1 MSSSMANDAEDV
13 ERLIH
18 VTFPDSPAIPLSE
31 QDLVRIWALDMHWLS
46 PELSSEII
54 ESLCQTGWLIRSKGL
69 LSPDPRI
76 SPNPPPLGWS
86 PIVRRLKEPPSFMP
100 KPLMASKPNLKPK
113 SDGPQI
119 QLSTSPEYP
128 PDWAETNIKP
138 MISWISRESG
148 LTQKEVVRRAQRKR
162 RALGPVTLWFSLSL
176 VAREQGL
183 EMSTIMEL
191 IGEPN

>member
-1 MSSSMANDAEDV
+1 MGNDSEDV

-18 VTFPDSPAIPLSE
+18 ATFHDSPPVPLSE
-31 QDLVRIWALDMHWLS
+31 QELVRIWALDMHWIS

-54 ESLCQTGWLIRSKGL
+54 ESLCQTGWLIRSKDL
-69 LSPDPRI
+69 FFPDPRI
-76 SPNPPPLGWS
+76 CSNPPPLGWS
-86 PIVRRLKEPPSFMP
+86 PIVRRLKNPPSFVP
-100 KPLMASKPNLKPK
+100 KPSRASKPELKVK
-113 SDGPQI
+113 SNEPQVE
-119 QLSTSPEYP
+119 LSTSHDYP
-128 PDWAETNIKP
+128 PDWAGNNIKP
-138 MISWISRESG
+138 MISWISEDSG

>member
-1 MSSSMANDAEDV
+1 MGNDSEDV

-18 VTFPDSPAIPLSE
+18 ATFHDSPPIPLSE
-31 QDLVRIWALDMHWLS
+31 QELVRIWALDMLWIS

-54 ESLCQTGWLIRSKGL
+54 ESLCQTGWLIRSKDL
-69 LSPDPRI
+69 FFPDPRI
-76 SPNPPPLGWS
+76 CSNPPPLGWS
-86 PIVRRLKEPPSFMP
+86 PIVRRLKNPPSFVP
-100 KPLMASKPNLKPK
+100 KPSRASKPELKAK
-113 SDGPQI
+113 SNEPQI
-119 QLSTSPEYP
+119 ELSTSHDYP
-128 PDWAETNIKP
+128 PDWAGNNIKP
-138 MISWISRESG
+138 MISWISEESG

>member
-1 MSSSMANDAEDV
+1 MGNDSEDV

-18 VTFPDSPAIPLSE
+18 ATFHDSPPIPLSE
-31 QDLVRIWALDMHWLS
+31 QELVRIWALDMHWIS

-54 ESLCQTGWLIRSKGL
+54 ESLCQTGWLIRSKDL
-69 LSPDPRI
+69 FFPDPRI
-76 SPNPPPLGWS
+76 CSNPPPLGWS
-86 PIVRRLKEPPSFMP
+86 PIVRRLKNPPSFVP
-100 KPLMASKPNLKPK
+100 KPSRASKPELKVK
-113 SDGPQI
+113 SNEAQVE
-119 QLSTSPEYP
+119 LSTSHDYP
-128 PDWAETNIKP
+128 PDWAGNNIKP
-138 MISWISRESG
+138 MISWISEESG

>member
-1 MSSSMANDAEDV
+1 MGNDSEDV

-18 VTFPDSPAIPLSE
+18 ATFHDSPPVPLTE
-31 QDLVRIWALDMHWLS
+31 QELVRIWALDMHWIS

-54 ESLCQTGWLIRSKGL
+54 ESLCQTGWLIRSKDL
-69 LSPDPRI
+69 FFPDPRI
-76 SPNPPPLGWS
+76 CSNPPPLGWS
-86 PIVRRLKEPPSFMP
+86 PIVRRLKNPPSFVP
-100 KPLMASKPNLKPK
+100 KPSRASKPELKVK
-113 SDGPQI
+113 SNEPQVE
-119 QLSTSPEYP
+119 LSTSHDYP
-128 PDWAETNIKP
+128 PDWAGNNIKP
-138 MISWISRESG
+138 MISWISEESG

>member
-1 MSSSMANDAEDV
+1 MGNDSEDV

-18 VTFPDSPAIPLSE
+18 ATFHDSPPIPLSE
-31 QDLVRIWALDMHWLS
+31 QELVRIWALDMHWIS

-54 ESLCQTGWLIRSKGL
+54 ESLCQTGWLIRSKDL
-69 LSPDPRI
+69 FFPDPRI
-76 SPNPPPLGWS
+76 CSNPPPLGWS
-86 PIVRRLKEPPSFMP
+86 PIVRRLKNPPSFVP
-100 KPLMASKPNLKPK
+100 KPSRASKPELKVK
-113 SDGPQI
+113 SNEPQV
-119 QLSTSPEYP
+119 QLSTSHDYP
-128 PDWAETNIKP
+128 PDWAGNNIKP
-138 MISWISRESG
+138 MISWISEESG

-191 IGEPN
+191 IGGPN

>member
-1 MSSSMANDAEDV
+1 M
-13 ERLIH
+13 
-18 VTFPDSPAIPLSE
+18 
-31 QDLVRIWALDMHWLS
+31 DMHWIS

-54 ESLCQTGWLIRSKGL
+54 ESLCQTGWLIRSKDL
-69 LSPDPRI
+69 FFPDPRI
-76 SPNPPPLGWS
+76 CSNPPPLGWS
-86 PIVRRLKEPPSFMP
+86 PIVRRLKNPPSFVP
-100 KPLMASKPNLKPK
+100 KPSRASKPELKVK
-113 SDGPQI
+113 SNEPQVE
-119 QLSTSPEYP
+119 LSTSHDYP
-128 PDWAETNIKP
+128 PDWAGNNIKP
-138 MISWISRESG
+138 MISWISEESG

>member
-1 MSSSMANDAEDV
+1 MGNDSEDV

-18 VTFPDSPAIPLSE
+18 ATFHDSPPVPLSE
-31 QDLVRIWALDMHWLS
+31 QELVRIWALDMHWIS

-54 ESLCQTGWLIRSKGL
+54 ESLCQTGWLIRSKDL
-69 LSPDPRI
+69 FFPDPRI
-76 SPNPPPLGWS
+76 CSNPPPLGWS
-86 PIVRRLKEPPSFMP
+86 PIVRRLKNPPSFVP
-100 KPLMASKPNLKPK
+100 KPSRASKPELKAK
-113 SDGPQI
+113 SNEPQVE
-119 QLSTSPEYP
+119 LSTSHDYP
-128 PDWAETNIKP
+128 PDWAGNNIKP
-138 MISWISRESG
+138 MISWISKESG

>member
-1 MSSSMANDAEDV
+1 MGNDSEDV

-18 VTFPDSPAIPLSE
+18 ATFHDSPPIPLSE
-31 QDLVRIWALDMHWLS
+31 QELVRIWALDMHWIS

-54 ESLCQTGWLIRSKGL
+54 ESLCQTGWLIRSKDL
-69 LSPDPRI
+69 FFPDPRI
-76 SPNPPPLGWS
+76 CSNPPPLGWS
-86 PIVRRLKEPPSFMP
+86 PIVRRLKNPPSFVP
-100 KPLMASKPNLKPK
+100 KPSRASKPELKVK
-113 SDGPQI
+113 SNEPQVE
-119 QLSTSPEYP
+119 LSTSHDYP
-128 PDWAETNIKP
+128 PDWAGNNIKP
-138 MISWISRESG
+138 MISWISEESG

-191 IGEPN
+191 IGGPN

>member
-1 MSSSMANDAEDV
+1 MGNDSEDV

-18 VTFPDSPAIPLSE
+18 ATFHDSPPIPLSE
-31 QDLVRIWALDMHWLS
+31 QELVRIWALDMHWIS

-54 ESLCQTGWLIRSKGL
+54 ESLCQTGWLIRSKDL
-69 LSPDPRI
+69 FFPDPRI
-76 SPNPPPLGWS
+76 CSNPPPLGWS
-86 PIVRRLKEPPSFMP
+86 PIVRRLKNPPSFVP
-100 KPLMASKPNLKPK
+100 KPSRASKPELKVK
-113 SDGPQI
+113 SNEPQVE
-119 QLSTSPEYP
+119 LSTSHDYP
-128 PDWAETNIKP
+128 PDWAGNNIKP
-138 MISWISRESG
+138 MISWISEESG

>member
-1 MSSSMANDAEDV
+1 MGNDSEDV

-18 VTFPDSPAIPLSE
+18 ATFHDSPPIPLSE
-31 QDLVRIWALDMHWLS
+31 QELVRIWALDMHWIS

-54 ESLCQTGWLIRSKGL
+54 ESLCQTGWLIRSKDL
-69 LSPDPRI
+69 FFPDPRI
-76 SPNPPPLGWS
+76 CSNPPPLGWS
-86 PIVRRLKEPPSFMP
+86 PIVRRLKNPPSFVP
-100 KPLMASKPNLKPK
+100 KPSRASKPELKAK
-113 SDGPQI
+113 SNEPQVE
-119 QLSTSPEYP
+119 LSTSHDYP
-128 PDWAETNIKP
+128 PDWAGNNIKP
-138 MISWISRESG
+138 MISWISKESG

>member
-1 MSSSMANDAEDV
+1 MGNDSEDV

-18 VTFPDSPAIPLSE
+18 ATFHDSPPIPLSE
-31 QDLVRIWALDMHWLS
+31 QELVRIWALDMHWIS

-54 ESLCQTGWLIRSKGL
+54 ESLCQTGWLIRSKDL
-69 LSPDPRI
+69 FFPDPRI
-76 SPNPPPLGWS
+76 CSNPPPLGWS
-86 PIVRRLKEPPSFMP
+86 PIVRRLKNPPSFVP
-100 KPLMASKPNLKPK
+100 KPSRASKPELKLK
-113 SDGPQI
+113 SNEPQVE
-119 QLSTSPEYP
+119 LSTSHDYP
-128 PDWAETNIKP
+128 PDWAGNNIKP
-138 MISWISRESG
+138 MISWISEESG

>member
-1 MSSSMANDAEDV
+1 MGNDSEDV

-18 VTFPDSPAIPLSE
+18 ATFHDSPPIPLSE
-31 QDLVRIWALDMHWLS
+31 QELVRIWALDMHWIS

-54 ESLCQTGWLIRSKGL
+54 ESLCQTGWLIRSKDL
-69 LSPDPRI
+69 FFPDPRI
-76 SPNPPPLGWS
+76 CSNPPPLGWS
-86 PIVRRLKEPPSFMP
+86 PIVRRLKDPPSFVP
-100 KPLMASKPNLKPK
+100 KPSRASKPELKVK
-113 SDGPQI
+113 SNEPQV
-119 QLSTSPEYP
+119 QLSTSHDYP
-128 PDWAETNIKP
+128 PDWAGNNIKP
-138 MISWISRESG
+138 MISWISEESG